1 MTFFTPHT
9 LNSLMA
15 DRSGKPRYES
25 MKKKRVR
32 NDMAISEAET
42 SKVSV
47 LLTESD
53 IPDTS
58 IAGRK
63 PVQL

>member
-1 MTFFTPHT
+1 
-9 LNSLMA
+9 MA

-32 NDMAISEAET
+32 NDMAISGAET
-42 SKVSV
+42 SKVPV